1 MRLAVTI
8 LLSATVLAACDA
20 PVAPAAPL
28 KNAASFAA
36 TRDGVVRENY
46 WFDND
51 YVFWSN
57 CNQEQTHI
65 TGRSH
70 VVLTSATDGSTT
82 TIRSHGNE
90 HLRAVGL
97 ESGREFIYNLVG
109 NAEDTFDSAEPFP
122 YSFSVISSQTTVVN
136 GEGKVTRIFSIVS
149 GSFDGTNFT
158 SVTKKTKFECG
169 GDTD

>member
-1 MRLAVTI
+1 MKSAVTI
-8 LLSATVLAACDA
+8 LLAATTLAACDA
-20 PVAPAAPL
+20 PVAPTAPVQ
-28 KNAASFAA
+28 NAPSIAS

-57 CNQEQTHI
+57 CNLEQTHI

-70 VVLTSATDGSTT
+70 VVMTTTTDGSTT
-82 TIRSHGNE
+82 TIKSHANE

-122 YSFSVISSQTTVVN
+122 YSFSVISSQTTVVP
-136 GEGKVTRIFSIVS
+136 GDGKVTRIFSIVS
-149 GSFDGTNFT
+149 GTFDGTDFS
-158 SVTKKTKFECG
+158 SVTKKTIFECG
-169 GDTD
+169 GDSD